1 MKKKF
6 IAVYALIGVLALGST
21 ALTSRVDDNESAS
34 VTAIRDAKAQQLA
47 SIAALNNAQAAAAEL
62 AAQAEAD
69 LKAAQAA
76 YNQALANANQA
87 DADWTQEQIRQAK
100 EEFALKIE
108 SIKAEYD
115 AKIAEYKSNQAFWEQ
130 QAWTNAESHI
140 KAVYEAYARAL
151 TNVNTYTQ
159 QKLEQEVKKAM
170 AEAEVVKA
178 DEAVKQI
185 LADLNIEKAQKEREL
200 AKLQAMKEKQPSKD
214 DYLAQLDELEK
225 QAYDIIQNQK
235 PKAAAE
241 EKAAKDAFD
250 DKKEAVT
257 EGEYEFSTAAAAL
270 EALKE
275 EMKTTE
281 SFTNSTDIQLAEDEL
296 EAYHKEHKDYPIE
309 ETEKEEL
316 KVTKY
321 EQRKASELQAA
332 VIEMDEKF
340 ETELENA
347 DQAIEKAT
355 GEEWEKDDDDRI
367 IWGEETTS
375 VNGAKGAVAYQ
386 EQSIADKQKEMD
398 EKNKQI
404 EQATKDEAA
413 PAVIEGLNNE
423 YKALE
428 GEKKELEKK
437 LKTLKNNVT
446 AAEETLAEKEDDK
459 AELVEKQT
467 AYKAN
472 VEIIKN
478 AEKQKVY
485 DDAFASL
492 ETLAVTY
499 VEKAE
504 AVKPYDDALEEIGI
518 SAAKDGKL
526 DTTSGH
532 GEYQY
537 IKGLLDGIYDVQNL
551 IDECNTRLTQI
562 KTQIELGGLNN
573 LVSLQ
578 TVKVQVYNPITGQLE
593 TVEAQYYVLN
603 GNGTITPEDAVA
615 MIDAQIK
622 VLEERIRI
630 ETEKANNYKAELDA
644 LLGSEETPAA

>member
-21 ALTSRVDDNESAS
+21 ALTSCVDDNESAS

-76 YNQALANANQA
+76 YNQALANVNQA

-130 QAWTNAESHI
+130 QAWKNAETHI
-140 KAVYEAYARAL
+140 KAVYDAYACAL

-159 QKLEQEVKKAM
+159 EKLEQEVKKAM

-185 LADLNIEKAQKEREL
+185 LAGLNIEKAQKEREL

-270 EALKE
+270 EALKK

-281 SFTNSTDIQLAEDEL
+281 SFTNSTNIQLAEDEL
-296 EAYHKEHKDYPIE
+296 EAYHKEHEDYPIE
-309 ETEKEEL
+309 DAEKEEL

-332 VIEMDEKF
+332 VIEMDEMF
-340 ETELENA
+340 ETELKKA
-347 DQAIEKAT
+347 DQEIEKAT

-398 EKNKQI
+398 EKNKEI

-423 YKALE
+423 YKVLE

-504 AVKPYDDALEEIGI
+504 AVKPYDDALAEIGI
-518 SAAKDGKL
+518 SAANDGKL
-526 DTTSGH
+526 DTTSGQ

-537 IKGLLDGIYDVQNL
+537 IKGLLDGIYDVQEL
-551 IDECNTRLTQI
+551 IDDCNTRLTQI

-578 TVKVQVYNPITGQLE
+578 TVEVQVYNPITGQLE

>member
-1 MKKKF
+1 M
-6 IAVYALIGVLALGST
+6 
-21 ALTSRVDDNESAS
+21 
-34 VTAIRDAKAQQLA
+34 
-47 SIAALNNAQAAAAEL
+47 
-62 AAQAEAD
+62 
-69 LKAAQAA
+69 
-76 YNQALANANQA
+76 
-87 DADWTQEQIRQAK
+87 
-100 EEFALKIE
+100 
-108 SIKAEYD
+108 
-115 AKIAEYKSNQAFWEQ
+115 
-130 QAWTNAESHI
+130 
-140 KAVYEAYARAL
+140 
-151 TNVNTYTQ
+151 
-159 QKLEQEVKKAM
+159 
-170 AEAEVVKA
+170 
-178 DEAVKQI
+178 
-185 LADLNIEKAQKEREL
+185 
-200 AKLQAMKEKQPSKD
+200 
-214 DYLAQLDELEK
+214 
-225 QAYDIIQNQK
+225 
-235 PKAAAE
+235 
-241 EKAAKDAFD
+241 
-250 DKKEAVT
+250 
-257 EGEYEFSTAAAAL
+257 
-270 EALKE
+270 
-275 EMKTTE
+275 
-281 SFTNSTDIQLAEDEL
+281 
-296 EAYHKEHKDYPIE
+296 
-309 ETEKEEL
+309 
-316 KVTKY
+316 
-321 EQRKASELQAA
+321 
-332 VIEMDEKF
+332 
-340 ETELENA
+340 
-347 DQAIEKAT
+347 
-355 GEEWEKDDDDRI
+355 
-367 IWGEETTS
+367 
-375 VNGAKGAVAYQ
+375 
-386 EQSIADKQKEMD
+386 
-398 EKNKQI
+398 
-404 EQATKDEAA
+404 
-413 PAVIEGLNNE
+413 
-423 YKALE
+423 
-428 GEKKELEKK
+428 EKK

-504 AVKPYDDALEEIGI
+504 AVKPYDDALAEIGI
-518 SAAKDGKL
+518 SAANDGKL
-526 DTTSGH
+526 DTTSGQ